1 MESSTG
7 NRDARARPDVPRGS
21 APYGWRAF
29 LKQQRLQ
36 FASNRCCIRIWLIH
50 ILAGA
55 ALAGCGGGG
64 GNGGSAGGGDG
75 GAGTQPDPGPT
86 LNDHPNILLVISD
99 DLGLDASSGYQVGTE
114 LPATP
119 TLDELAANGLI
130 FDNAWATPLCSPTR
144 ATILTG
150 RYGIRTR
157 VLAPGDPIS
166 MNETSLQS
174 FIDSNVPNTYSH
186 AVIGKWHLSG
196 RDNGGIDN
204 PNLMGIDHFAGFQG
218 GGVGDYFDWTL
229 IENGRES
236 RSAVYTT
243 TRFVDLAIDWTAARE
258 GPWFAWLAFNAP
270 HTPFH
275 LPPLDLHDRDT
286 LSSNQQ
292 AVDRDPLSYY
302 LAAIEA
308 LDHELGRLLDSFSAD
323 TRANTVIIYMGD
335 NGAPRRVYQGPS
347 PQRAKGSV
355 YQGGVAVP
363 MIVSG
368 RGVTRRGEREDALV
382 SSVDLFAT
390 IADLAGAGTT
400 EFNDSISFAGL
411 LSSAGPG
418 PRSYAYTE
426 VDNDARDQEGWA
438 IRNNQYKLLQE
449 LSRPEELYDL
459 QADPM
464 EQVNLLRNGSNVDAI
479 LAELRGQLSMI
490 RE

>member
-1 MESSTG
+1 M
-7 NRDARARPDVPRGS
+7 PRGS

-29 LKQQRLQ
+29 LKQQHLQ

-218 GGVGDYFDWTL
+218 GGVG
-229 IENGRES
+229 
-236 RSAVYTT
+236 
-243 TRFVDLAIDWTAARE
+243 
-258 GPWFAWLAFNAP
+258 
-270 HTPFH
+270 
-275 LPPLDLHDRDT
+275 
-286 LSSNQQ
+286 
-292 AVDRDPLSYY
+292 
-302 LAAIEA
+302 
-308 LDHELGRLLDSFSAD
+308 RLL
-323 TRANTVIIYMGD
+323 
-335 NGAPRRVYQGPS
+335 
-347 PQRAKGSV
+347 
-355 YQGGVAVP
+355 
-363 MIVSG
+363 
-368 RGVTRRGEREDALV
+368 
-382 SSVDLFAT
+382 
-390 IADLAGAGTT
+390 
-400 EFNDSISFAGL
+400 
-411 LSSAGPG
+411 
-418 PRSYAYTE
+418 
-426 VDNDARDQEGWA
+426 
-438 IRNNQYKLLQE
+438 
-449 LSRPEELYDL
+449 
-459 QADPM
+459 
-464 EQVNLLRNGSNVDAI
+464 
-479 LAELRGQLSMI
+479 
-490 RE
+490 

>member
-1 MESSTG
+1 M
-7 NRDARARPDVPRGS
+7 RAAGLVCV
-21 APYGWRAF
+21 
-29 LKQQRLQ
+29 L
-36 FASNRCCIRIWLIH
+36 ASI
-50 ILAGA
+50 
-55 ALAGCGGGG
+55 ALSGCGGGG
-64 GNGGSAGGGDG
+64 GGSNGDG
-75 GAGTQPDPGPT
+75 GSGSGSGSGGGGGTGTQPDPGPT
-86 LNDHPNILLVISD
+86 LNEHPNILLVISD
-99 DLGLDASSGYQVGTE
+99 DLGLDASSGYQVGTD
-114 LPATP
+114 LPTTP

-150 RYGIRTR
+150 RYGIRTG
-157 VLAPGDPIS
+157 VLSPDDSIPLA
-166 MNETSLQS
+166 ETSLQS
-174 FIDSNVPNTYSH
+174 FIDSNVPNTYTH

-218 GGVGDYFDWTL
+218 GGVRDYFDWTL

-236 RSAVYTT
+236 SSDVYTT
-243 TRFVDLAIDWTAARE
+243 TRFVDLAIEWIAAQE
-258 GPWFAWLAFNAP
+258 APWFAWLAFNAP

-275 LPPLDLHDRDT
+275 LPPPDLHDRDS
-286 LSSNQQ
+286 LSPGQQ
-292 AVDRDPLSYY
+292 AIDRDPLPYY

-308 LDHELGRLLDSFSAD
+308 MDREFGRLLDSFSAD

-335 NGAPRRVYQGPS
+335 NGSPRRVYQGS
-347 PQRAKGSV
+347 PRQRGKGSV

-368 RGVTRRGEREDALV
+368 RGVTRMGERENALV

-400 EFNDSISFAGL
+400 EFNDSLSFADL
-411 LSSAGPG
+411 LSNAGPG

-426 VDNDARDQEGWA
+426 VVSENLNRDEWA
-438 IRNNQYKLLQE
+438 IRNDQYKLMRQLP
-449 LSRPEELYDL
+449 SPEELYDL

-464 EQVNLLRNGSNVDAI
+464 EQENLLQTGSNFDAI
-479 LAELRGQLSMI
+479 LAELRGQLAMI